1 MRKKDVS
8 KVCNVMWMLRLQ
20 WQVTVPLVRLCRA
33 GLEFNVSSLLS
44 LSLFPLSHSLTHF
57 HTHYRNHCC
66 RITSYPACFPSDS
79 SSMATTVLPTPTNL
93 PLPLLL
99 HSSHLSFF
107 IVLQNRSAQILL
119 KQIYCIWIPCKYN
132 QINSYLGYNVS

>member
-1 MRKKDVS
+1 MNAETAMTGNGAASPSVPSWSRVQ
-8 KVCNVMWMLRLQ
+8 RLL
-20 WQVTVPLVRLCRA
+20 TP
-33 GLEFNVSSLLS
+33 LS
-44 LSLFPLSHSLTHF
+44 LSLSPLSHSLTHF

-107 IVLQNRSAQILL
+107 IVFQNLPAQILL
-119 KQIYCIWIPCKYN
+119 KQTYMNTVLIKPNKLISGI
-132 QINSYLGYNVS
+132 